1 MPEPSTLSFLS
12 SVSLK
17 TRAKTLLAFSL
28 GSRGS
33 TLCITDGKEV
43 LRKAHS
49 HVHLQA
55 PRHRCLPRAAK
66 PEGVGTGGEMSLVL
80 ENISGLSEHNRP
92 WGLRKLCS
100 WDQESRGLGFPFDRG
115 VGERVGNTITLIN
128 FSNFEFFI
136 LYWSTAN
143 QQCCD
148 SVRWPAKELKPCL
161 EYFYTFSV
169 FQSIFTNPLLPL
181 QPSCKDECYCFLCI
195 CA

>member
-33 TLCITDGKEV
+33 TLCRTDGKEV

-49 HVHLQA
+49 HIHLQP
-55 PRHRCLPRAAK
+55 PRPRCLPRAAK

-80 ENISGLSEHNRP
+80 ENISGLLGNNRP

-100 WDQESRGLGFPFDRG
+100 WDQESRGLDFHFDRG

-136 LYWSTAN
+136 LYWSIVN

-148 SVRWPAKELKPCL
+148 SFMWTEKELSHAL
-161 EYFYTFSV
+161 STFTH
-169 FQSIFTNPLLPL
+169 FLIFKAFSHKSSPFTLTAIL
-181 QPSCKDECYCFLCI
+181 
-195 CA
+195 